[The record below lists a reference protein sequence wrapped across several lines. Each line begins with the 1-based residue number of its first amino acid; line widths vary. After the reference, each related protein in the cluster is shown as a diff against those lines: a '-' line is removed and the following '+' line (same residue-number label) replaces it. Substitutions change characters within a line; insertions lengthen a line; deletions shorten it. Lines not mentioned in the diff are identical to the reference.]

1 MGLTEEEYRQCPA
14 ESYPYENEV
23 KQRMLAAGA
32 HHVLDNITELPL
44 YIATLNKSLNQ

>member
-1 MGLTEEEYRQCPA
+1 MK
-14 ESYPYENEV
+14 NEV

-32 HHVLDNITELPL
+32 HHVLDNIKELPL

>member
-1 MGLTEEEYRQCPA
+1 MRWDLPA
-14 ESYPYENEV
+14 AELENRIAEV